1 MLSQFF
7 ATKELG
13 ALIDTQGW
21 QLAQPEDIAQA
32 VV

>member
-13 ALIDTQGW
+13 ALIDTEGW
-21 QLAQPEDIAQA
+21 QLAQPEDIA
-32 VV
+32 